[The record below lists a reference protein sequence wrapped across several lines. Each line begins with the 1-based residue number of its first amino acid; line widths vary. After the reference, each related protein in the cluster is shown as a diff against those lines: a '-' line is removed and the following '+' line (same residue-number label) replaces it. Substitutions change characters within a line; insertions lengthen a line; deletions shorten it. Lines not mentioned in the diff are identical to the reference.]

1 MEEINQEI
9 VGDIMAYKSDQQGRI
24 LEQYVRFVDTVSS
37 DPTKDT
43 NNMIDCIGIMEEQ
56 GVNVSRLLTASIG
69 LSGEVG
75 EFNDIVKKVLFQGKE
90 VDEDTIRHLRSELG
104 DICWYMAQACMALNT
119 SFEEVI
125 DMNIAKLSDRYPGG
139 FDALRSASRKEGDI

>member
-1 MEEINQEI
+1 
-9 VGDIMAYKSDQQGRI
+9 MAYKSDQQGRI

>member
-1 MEEINQEI
+1 M
-9 VGDIMAYKSDQQGRI
+9 VYKTDGGKLQ
-24 LEQYVRFVDTVSS
+24 QYVRFVDTVSS
-37 DPTKDT
+37 NPTKDT
-43 NNMIDCIGIMEEQ
+43 DNMIECVGIMEEQ
-56 GVNVSRLLTASIG
+56 GVKVSRLLTASIG

-90 VDEDTIRHLRSELG
+90 ADEDTIKHLRSELG
-104 DICWYMAQACMALNT
+104 DVCWYLAQAMIALDT

-139 FDALRSASRKEGDI
+139 FDALKSASRKVGDI

>member
-1 MEEINQEI
+1 
-9 VGDIMAYKSDQQGRI
+9 MAYKTDQQGKI

-75 EFNDIVKKVLFQGKE
+75 EFNDIVKMVLFQGKE

-104 DICWYMAQACMALNT
+104 DICWYMAQACMALDT

>member
-1 MEEINQEI
+1 
-9 VGDIMAYKSDQQGRI
+9 MAYKTDQQGKI

-104 DICWYMAQACMALNT
+104 DICWYMAQACMALDT

>member
-1 MEEINQEI
+1 
-9 VGDIMAYKSDQQGRI
+9 MAYKTDGGKLQ
-24 LEQYVRFVDTVSS
+24 QYVRFVDTVSS
-37 DPTKDT
+37 NPTKDT
-43 NNMIDCIGIMEEQ
+43 DNMIECIGIMEEQ
-56 GVNVSRLLTASIG
+56 GVKVSRLLTASIG

>member
-1 MEEINQEI
+1 
-9 VGDIMAYKSDQQGRI
+9 MAYKSDQQGKI

-37 DPTKDT
+37 DPTEDT
-43 NNMIDCIGIMEEQ
+43 DNMVECIGIMEEQ

>member
-1 MEEINQEI
+1 MTNLTDYIN
-9 VGDIMAYKSDQQGRI
+9 
-24 LEQYVRFVDTVSS
+24 FVDTVSS
-37 DPTKDT
+37 DPTKNTAD
-43 NNMIDCIGIMEEQ
+43 MIDCISIMEEQ
-56 GVNVSRLLTASIG
+56 GMNTSRLLTASIG

-90 VDEDTIRHLRSELG
+90 IDEDTIRHLRSELG
-104 DICWYMAQACMALNT
+104 DICWYMAQACMALDT
-119 SFEEVI
+119 SFEEVL

>member
-37 DPTKDT
+37 NPTKDT

-104 DICWYMAQACMALNT
+104 DICWYMAQACMALDT
-119 SFEEVI
+119 SFEEVL